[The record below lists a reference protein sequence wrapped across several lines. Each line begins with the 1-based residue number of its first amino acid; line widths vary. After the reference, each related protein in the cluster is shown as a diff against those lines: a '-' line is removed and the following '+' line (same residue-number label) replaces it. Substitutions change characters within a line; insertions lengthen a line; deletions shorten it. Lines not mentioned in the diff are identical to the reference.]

1 MKISKEKA
9 EKERGKVQCGSK
21 YVIVIITILI
31 IEHND
36 IIIIIIIMMICNNN
50 EKQKLCHDQ
59 PGRKA

>member
-36 IIIIIIIMMICNNN
+36 IIIIIIIMICNNN
-50 EKQKLCHDQ
+50 EKQKLCRDQ
-59 PGRKA
+59 PGRKV